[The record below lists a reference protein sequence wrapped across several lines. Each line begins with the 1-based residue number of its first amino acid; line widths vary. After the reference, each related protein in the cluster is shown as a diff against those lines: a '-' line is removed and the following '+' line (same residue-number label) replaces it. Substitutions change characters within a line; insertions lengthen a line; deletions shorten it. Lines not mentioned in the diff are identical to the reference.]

1 MFVLCPHC
9 QFLVAVDPRTGAP
22 PAVCPKCGGAMGEAV
37 EESVLPVEDAP
48 PAVVPDPVAAPEPVP
63 APAVPDVG
71 PVGPVAGSATT
82 ASPATDSET
91 FSADAMIAAMSS
103 KPGRARAKA
112 RVAEV
117 EAPKPRRSA
126 RKATSDA
133 PAAEATPTSAT
144 TPPVRKAQGLGLV
157 EWMRGA
163 LGGLKAK
170 PAAPKPVEAPPA
182 PPMPAEIAPP
192 RTRTKASVKPI
203 PSLRAR
209 AKARADADLAAAAA
223 SGAAPDVVEAQAP
236 VALAPIEV
244 APVETPNLELVP
256 MELAPVETEREEAAS
271 IDDAIADVAQFT
283 EAAPAPTPA
292 DVVPVALRDVAP
304 RDETPVKPARAPS
317 KPAPATPPPRARA
330 TTSAPSFLRNETR
343 AAHAAIPASWP
354 RIVLLAALALLLVL
368 QLLLAQRDVLARDAR
383 WRPDRRRCAARCV
396 APCRRGAILKRSPCS
411 ARDVRPHPTAPG
423 TLQIDASFRNDARWP
438 QAWPR
443 LVVTPVGRRRP
454 RARARAFTAR
464 EYLGAPP
471 TQNTLAPGQ
480 TAAIS
485 LSVVEPAPGVVS
497 FGFEFR

>member
-383 WRPDRRRCAARCV
+383 WRPTVDMLCSALRCTLPPWRDPAAFTM
-396 APCRRGAILKRSPCS
+396 L

-423 TLQIDASFRNDARWP
+423 TLQIAASFRNDARWS
-438 QAWPR
+438 QAWPH
-443 LVVTPVGRRRP
+443 LVLTLSDVDGRVVG
-454 RARARAFTAR
+454 ARAFTAR